1 MIKFKSVSDDE
12 LSSSDESNAGLVR
25 WNRKPSTDNKDASS
39 INSFSL
45 SHESLSDDDSS
56 SSESSKSFISSRS
69 QSFSGSSRSL
79 SPKLTTRNS
88 LEEKNK
94 CQDQNKSNYLNRQS
108 SDDSVIFADVTTN
121 DEDEKQPVLKKNKS
135 CPNVKTNNTENKAKT
150 MKKNRAKSQENNNK
164 ENHKKLVNEFKRQ
177 SKLQRQFI
185 YIQMEYCGG
194 KTLKDLIEK
203 GLYKNQEKVWFLLR
217 EILQGLNHIHEQGMI
232 HRDLKPGNVLID
244 ALGHAK
250 IGDFGLATSKLIM
263 QNDIKKFQDTTSIL
277 AGNGAN
283 LSGNNVESEQC
294 EDVRQV
300 DSVSMS
306 GAVGTALYVAPE
318 LITPSNKNRFIYT
331 QVN

>member
-1 MIKFKSVSDDE
+1 MVKFKSVSDDE

-25 WNRKPSTDNKDASS
+25 WNRKPSADDNKDASS
-39 INSFSL
+39 LNSFSL
-45 SHESLSDDDSS
+45 SGDSDENSS
-56 SSESSKSFISSRS
+56 SSSTSFISSRS
-69 QSFSGSSRSL
+69 RSISESSRS
-79 SPKLTTRNS
+79 SSSDHTTKRTKKLD
-88 LEEKNK
+88 KNK
-94 CQDQNKSNYLNRQS
+94 QELKTNLKKKLQS
-108 SDDSVIFADVTTN
+108 SDESVVFAN
-121 DEDEKQPVLKKNKS
+121 DGSIDEETILKKNNSDTNFKHSDEKTKIVQKS
-135 CPNVKTNNTENKAKT
+135 
-150 MKKNRAKSQENNNK
+150 RAKSQDTNNK
-164 ENHKKLVNEFKRQ
+164 GQKLTENFAKSKFK
-177 SKLQRQFI
+177 RQFI

-263 QNDIKKFQDTTSIL
+263 QNDNKKSLDISIL
-277 AGNGAN
+277 GDNSAS
-283 LSGNNVESEQC
+283 LIGNNVGHSADSKQL
-294 EDVRQV
+294 

-331 QVN
+331 QVKLSFKI